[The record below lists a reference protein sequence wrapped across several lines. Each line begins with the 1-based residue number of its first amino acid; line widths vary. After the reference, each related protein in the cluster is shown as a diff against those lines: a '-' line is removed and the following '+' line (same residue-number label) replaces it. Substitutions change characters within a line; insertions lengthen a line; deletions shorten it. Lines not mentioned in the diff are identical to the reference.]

1 VIAEMQPDVIG
12 LQEGDRA
19 DGDADADQPG
29 IWRRSC
35 P

>member
-12 LQEGDRA
+12 LQEAIRA
-19 DGDADADQPG
+19 EAPPTPINQG